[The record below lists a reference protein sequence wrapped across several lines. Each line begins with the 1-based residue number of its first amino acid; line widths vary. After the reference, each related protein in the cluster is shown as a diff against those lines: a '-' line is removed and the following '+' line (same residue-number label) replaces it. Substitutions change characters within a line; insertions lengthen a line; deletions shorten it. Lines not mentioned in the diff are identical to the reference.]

1 MNVLTPTTKEAEHDR
16 PISGEEVVSSGLMTQ
31 EDCVKTAAAELSLFE
46 YGQKVADEHGLL
58 LVDTKYEFGKVD
70 PVIIL

>member
-1 MNVLTPTTKEAEHDR
+1 
-16 PISGEEVVSSGLMTQ
+16 MTQ
-31 EDCVKTAAAELSLFE
+31 EDWDKTAAAALSLFE